1 MDALGDVRLFVLAA
15 SLGSL
20 SAAGRKLG
28 LSPAAASAR
37 LTKLEASVKSRLFE
51 RTTRQLR
58 LTDEGNLY
66 LVHCQQALQLLDDGF
81 AALQAGR
88 GAMHGKVRIA
98 ATSDFGRH
106 VLKPW
111 LDEFCATHPDIRVG
125 LVLSDNLSNLLQD
138 DVDVAIRFGELPES
152 SLIARR
158 LAPNRRLLCAS
169 PAYVAKHGEPAHP
182 QDLAKFDCIVLGT
195 PTTSAV
201 EWRFS
206 REGVTAS
213 YQVPLAGSA
222 DTNDGAIARAW
233 AVDGRGL
240 AMKSLWDVG
249 ADLLAGRLVSVM
261 QEWRTPEAPLHA
273 VLQRGRY
280 LPQRVRTLVDF
291 LVERFDSFGAE
302 LERVLPG
309 IYSAAAQRSGNRQTP
324 K

>member
-1 MDALGDVRLFVLAA
+1 MDSLGDVRLFVLAA

-37 LTKLEASVKSRLFE
+37 LTKLEASVNTRLFE

-58 LTDEGNLY
+58 LTDEGNVY
-66 LVHCQQALQLLDDGF
+66 LQHCRQALQLLDDGF

-88 GAMHGKVRIA
+88 GAMQGKIRIA

-106 VLKPW
+106 TLKPW
-111 LDEFCATHPDIRVG
+111 LDEFCAVHPDIRPG
-125 LVLSDNLSNLLQD
+125 LVVSDHLSNLLQED
-138 DVDVAIRFGELPES
+138 IDIAIRFGELAES
-152 SLIARR
+152 ALVARR
-158 LAPNRRLLCAS
+158 LAPSRRVLCAS
-169 PAYVAKHGEPAHP
+169 PAYLATHGQPEHP
-182 QDLAKFDCIVLGT
+182 EDLARFDCIVLGT
-195 PTTSAV
+195 PTSGSV
-201 EWRFS
+201 EWRFA
-206 REGVTAS
+206 REGVNTS
-213 YQVPLAGSA
+213 YQVPVASSA

-233 AVDGRGL
+233 AVDGRGI

-261 QEWRTPEAPLHA
+261 QDWRTPEAPVHA

-280 LPQRVRTLVDF
+280 MPRRVRALLDF
-291 LVERFDSFGAE
+291 LVERFESVGAE

-309 IYSAAAQRSGNRQTP
+309 TYSAR
-324 K
+324 